1 MAGIIREMRT
11 IFTASANG
19 LLSTVRGVRR
29 SLQGVSRTSQQTVR
43 ESSRSF
49 SQMNDSVSAVSDTI
63 DSLNDRR
70 ALDDLNR
77 ALRDSRQHFEQTRQ
91 TVNDL
96 EHEFDALGETNSF
109 NKIDSSLNRVQQEMS
124 RTGKVTQRSLSMIE
138 RELNNIDDVLD
149 NLGDGGAFDE
159 VRDSIKGAEIQF
171 KALKRA
177 ADDVDFERKFKQ
189 LPEHLKDFGREMNAS
204 SREIRRM
211 SVQGTQSLEQMAD
224 AAIKSSVAMN
234 KITSV
239 TKTGKEAIKT
249 IQGLSD
255 ATKET
260 QLAILG
266 LNRDG
271 TVKISTEET
280 THRLA
285 QFKEELNDSRKE
297 LEKLRDAGDF
307 GSYEA
312 GMRVVEQKLRDVDR
326 AMMAASRGG
335 RAYQAMITEL
345 GVNTSDA
352 ANQAAI
358 QMEAYKDR
366 FIRSIDMM
374 NARSNQS
381 KKMMDI
387 LPEVSH
393 IQRIDKFF
401 LNIGNRLEDM
411 GKRGTAANIALSMLG
426 RNASMKDLNDRI
438 MLINQGLMRMN
449 QVAIGVGIALAGF
462 TVAMFN
468 AAKGPEMADVFE
480 QRGQLL
486 LDYQKAVQDR
496 TQEIV
501 DTWGLFEKAEVEKT
515 KPETLMKN
523 LQGQVDVMKNWA
535 SNIDSLAKRGIDQG
549 LLDSLRKMGPEA
561 AGQIQALTKMS
572 DSELNKYVALWKEK
586 HALARKEA
594 LTELEGLQKETS
606 EKIKALENS
615 LTPLGISLEK
625 AKSTWLEALQPFI
638 DIWGKIAAKV
648 VDGATAIGN
657 FVNTI
662 NQMNPSISAAAG
674 MFMYLFTAMSLILS
688 PMAIGIGKA
697 KGMQAA
703 FSATFLIIKP
713 FVLGMLRI
721 AGAATVVSG
730 ALVLV
735 GGTFIKL
742 WKNSEDLRN
751 AVMHLWDTLKQAGST
766 IAAPFIKAF
775 KMIGDEVTT
784 LLNKLVG
791 SDAQNMASFW
801 QSIGDKIAVGLNKVS
816 DAIQPIAEK
825 IASVVDA
832 FVEWEGFTP
841 VILGLAAAFVTY
853 QGIVTGVAAA
863 VKAWNLAQKASVA
876 IMGIVRG
883 AMIAYT
889 LAGGGLQ
896 GVIAAVTA
904 AQRALNLSM
913 MMNPIGLIIA
923 ALVGLGVAFVVAYNK
938 SETFRNFVN
947 KLFDAFKTGASAV
960 WNFLKKYWPEILAI
974 ITGPIGLAVY
984 AVVKYWDQIKS
995 ATITAFNAVVSFFKQ
1010 WGPLMLAAL
1019 GGPLGL
1025 AVYAVVKNWDS
1036 IKSSTISIFNAVK
1049 DAIVNALTK
1058 AKDLAV
1064 GIAQNFVTNVKND
1077 WNNLKNNTISIYNS
1091 VKDFIIAAFNW
1102 IKDNATKIVQNYI
1115 NNVKNNWNAL
1125 KSSTVTVY
1133 NEIKTFLSNLWT
1145 SLKDNAVKA
1154 AQALWNGVKSQW
1166 NALKDGTVNIYNATK
1181 SFLTNLWSSLKETIS
1196 KYASATWNY
1205 VKGQWNALKSGTINI
1220 FNAVKKFLSDLWSG
1234 LKNLVTKAAQGLWN
1248 NVKNQW
1254 NALKNGTINIFNSVR
1269 KFLSDL
1275 WSGIKNNVTK
1285 LAVSAKDGVVNA
1297 WTSLR
1302 NRTTEMFQN
1311 IKSKVYSVFDDIVSG
1326 AKKLPGRI
1334 GDGIK
1339 AMASGVK
1346 KGVTSFANTLV
1357 GAMGKGLNGAIS
1369 GVNWVLN
1376 KIDVKE
1382 IPKWNVPKYKRGTEG
1397 HPEDGPAWVGD
1408 GYKQE
1413 LMLRPD
1419 GTAALSPNKPTLVN
1433 MEKGTKVLS
1442 GEKTAQ
1448 FMRSITAPMY
1458 KKGNVIGDAAKA
1470 VGNWAKDTGG
1480 QVVDKGQE
1488 LYEHAKDKTVKTAGK
1503 AKDLALD
1510 VWDYMSDPEGL
1521 MKKVFGKFIPDLP
1534 KLGSAAGDILTGG
1547 VKKAKDSTIGF
1558 IKSKLDEYMSFSG
1571 GGGDGST
1578 VGPGSGY
1585 GGMHPYVE
1593 AWYKKLKDKFGP
1605 TKFMGGYNNR
1615 NVRGGSSKSMH
1626 AYGRA
1631 FDIGGSAKTMSQIAE
1646 WARKHINNL
1655 QYAIYNRRIAGP
1667 GMGKPWRH
1675 YSGVNPHTDHV
1686 HLDFMAQGGGGAG
1699 GKSGKS
1705 AEAWRGAILKAAA
1718 QMKEKVTP
1726 AQVNGII
1733 AQIHR
1738 ESKGNEKITQDP
1750 RLRDINVR
1758 NGNPARGLLQYIPQS
1773 FARFKMKGFGDIY
1786 NGYHQ
1791 LLAWFNNTNWK
1802 KDLKYGRSG
1811 WGPSGKRKYE
1821 RGGIINYEHD
1831 ATVGEG
1837 GKREVIIPLEQFR
1850 ARALQ
1855 LFRYVGE
1862 QLGFDMDTLM
1872 DGRLSLSSLLQ
1883 GLTNNAVSAITTPVP
1898 SFAAADY
1905 ANTTNLVKNYSANE
1919 KPSQTPERNSQDD
1932 KPILVELNID
1942 GKSFAKATYK
1952 ARKEYDSK
1960 QDDVKKRF

>member
-29 SLQGVSRTSQQTVR
+29 SLQGVSRTSQETVR

-49 SQMNDSVSAVSDTI
+49 SQMNDSVAAVSDTI

-77 ALRDSRQHFEQTRQ
+77 ALRGSRERFEQTRQ

-109 NKIDSSLNRVQQEMS
+109 RRIDNSLHLVQQEMS
-124 RTGKVTQRSLSMIE
+124 RTGRVTQRSLSMIE

-149 NLGDGGAFDE
+149 NLGDGGTFDE
-159 VRDSIKGAEIQF
+159 VRDSIRGAETQF

-189 LPEHLKDFGREMNAS
+189 LPDHLKDFGREMNAS

-211 SVQGTQSLEQMAD
+211 SVQGTQSLDEMAN
-224 AAIKSSVAMN
+224 AAVRSSVALN
-234 KITSV
+234 RITSV
-239 TKTGKEAIKT
+239 TSTGKDAIKT
-249 IQGLSD
+249 IQGLSS

-280 THRLA
+280 TQRLA
-285 QFKEELNDSRKE
+285 RFKDELHQSKRE
-297 LEKLRDAGDF
+297 LEALRDAGDF

-366 FIRSIDMM
+366 FIRSVDMM

-393 IQRIDKFF
+393 FQRADRFF
-401 LNIGNRLEDM
+401 LGIGNRLEDIAKK
-411 GKRGTAANIALSMLG
+411 GSAASIALRMLG
-426 RNASMKDLNDRI
+426 PNASMKDLNDRV

-449 QVAIGVGIALAGF
+449 QLSLGMGIAFGGF
-462 TVAMFN
+462 TIGMLKLSDAVDGRLAPAF
-468 AAKGPEMADVFE
+468 KEFKE
-480 QRGQLL
+480 TW
-486 LDYQKAVQDR
+486 LD
-496 TQEIV
+496 
-501 DTWGLFEKAEVEKT
+501 
-515 KPETLMKN
+515 
-523 LQGQVDVMKNWA
+523 
-535 SNIDSLAKRGIDQG
+535 
-549 LLDSLRKMGPEA
+549 
-561 AGQIQALTKMS
+561 ALTPFAKVWT
-572 DSELNKYVALWKEK
+572 DFALLVVKAGTKVGEFVQKVNELNPAI
-586 HALARKEA
+586 
-594 LTELEGLQKETS
+594 S
-606 EKIKALENS
+606 E
-615 LTPLGISLEK
+615 
-625 AKSTWLEALQPFI
+625 
-638 DIWGKIAAKV
+638 
-648 VDGATAIGN
+648 
-657 FVNTI
+657 
-662 NQMNPSISAAAG
+662 MAG
-674 MFMYLFTAMSLILS
+674 MFLYLFTGLSVILA
-688 PMAIGIGKA
+688 PMAIGIGRA
-697 KGMQAA
+697 EGMRAA
-703 FSATFLIIKP
+703 FSSVFMLVKP
-713 FVLGMLRI
+713 FVLGFLRI
-721 AGAATVVSG
+721 AAVASILAGAMVV
-730 ALVLV
+730 V
-735 GGTFIKL
+735 GGVFIKL
-742 WKNSEDLRN
+742 WKNSENLR
-751 AVMHLWDTLKQAGST
+751 AAIMSLWETLKEAGAT
-766 IAAPFIKAF
+766 IAAPFVKAF
-775 KMIGDEVTT
+775 KMIGEEVTK
-784 LLNKLVG
+784 LLNKMVG

-801 QSIGDKIAVGLNKVS
+801 QTIGDKIAIGVNKISGV
-816 DAIQPIAEK
+816 IKPVAER
-825 IASVVDA
+825 IASVVNA
-832 FVEWEGFTP
+832 FVEWEGFLP
-841 VILGLAAAFVTY
+841 VIAGLTAAFVTY
-853 QGIVTGVAAA
+853 KTTVLGVAAA
-863 VKAWNLAQKASVA
+863 VKAWNLIQKASLA
-876 IMGIVRG
+876 IMGLSRA

-889 LAGGGLQ
+889 FAGGGLQ
-896 GVIAAVTA
+896 GILAILTV
-904 AQRALNLSM
+904 AQNALNLSM
-913 MMNPIGLIIA
+913 MANPIGLIIA
-923 ALVGLGVAFVVAYNK
+923 AIVGLGVAFVVAYKK

-947 KLFDAFKTGASAV
+947 KLWDAIKSGASTV
-960 WNFLKKYWPEILAI
+960 LNFLKNNWPIILAT

-984 AVVKYWDQIKS
+984 AVIKYWDQIKS
-995 ATITAFNAVVSFFKQ
+995 ATTTAFNAVISFFKQ

-1019 GGPLGL
+1019 GGPIGL
-1025 AVYAVVKNWDS
+1025 AVYAVVKNWDA
-1036 IKSSTISIFNAVK
+1036 IKS
-1049 DAIVNALTK
+1049 
-1058 AKDLAV
+1058 
-1064 GIAQNFVTNVKND
+1064 
-1077 WNNLKNNTISIYNS
+1077 
-1091 VKDFIIAAFNW
+1091 
-1102 IKDNATKIVQNYI
+1102 ATTT
-1115 NNVKNNWNAL
+1115 A
-1125 KSSTVTVY
+1125 
-1133 NEIKTFLSNLWT
+1133 
-1145 SLKDNAVKA
+1145 
-1154 AQALWNGVKSQW
+1154 
-1166 NALKDGTVNIYNATK
+1166 
-1181 SFLTNLWSSLKETIS
+1181 
-1196 KYASATWNY
+1196 
-1205 VKGQWNALKSGTINI
+1205 
-1220 FNAVKKFLSDLWSG
+1220 FNAVKKFLSDVWNGIKLLTSIVVSAM
-1234 LKNLVTKAAQGLWN
+1234 VTD
-1248 NVKNQW
+1248 VRNQW
-1254 NALKNGTINIFNSVR
+1254 NDLKTLTTTVFNAVKSFFSTVWDGIKSIFNTVTSFIVNLVRTRWNEAKTVTTTVFNGVKSFINTVWNGIKSIFTTVVNAIVNFVKQSWNNLKTNTTNVFNAVKSFLTNVWNGIKSAVNNAAHAIYNYVKQQWNSLKTSTTNIFNAVKS
-1269 KFLSDL
+1269 FLTNVWNAIKSFIQNTASTIFNKVKTA
-1275 WSGIKNNVTK
+1275 WNNIKNTTTSIFNGIKSFLISLWDTIKSRVTTAVNNIK
-1285 LAVSAKDGVVNA
+1285 SGVVNA
-1297 WTSLR
+1297 WNAVKS
-1302 NRTTEMFQN
+1302 RTTEIFN
-1311 IKSKVYSVFDDIVSG
+1311 GIKTKVTSIFDDIVSA

-1382 IPKWNVPKYKRGTEG
+1382 IPKWNVPKYKRGTDG

-1470 VGNWAKDTGG
+1470 VGNWAKETGG
-1480 QVVDKGQE
+1480 KAVDKGQE

-1593 AWYKKLKDKFGP
+1593 AWYNKLKDKFGP

-1631 FDIGGSAKTMSQIAE
+1631 FDISGSAKTMSQIAE
-1646 WARKHINNL
+1646 WARTHINNL

-1667 GMGKPWRH
+1667 GMGKAWRK

-1733 AQIHR
+1733 AQINR

-1862 QLGFDMDTLM
+1862 QLGFDMDMLM

-1883 GLTNNAVSAITTPVP
+1883 GLTNNAVSAITTPAP

-1905 ANTTNLVKNYSANE
+1905 ANTTNLVKNYPANE
-1919 KPSQTPERNSQDD
+1919 KTSQTSERDNQDD

>member
-1091 VKDFIIAAFNW
+1091 VKDFIVAAFNW

-1302 NRTTEMFQN
+1302 NRTTEMFQS
-1311 IKSKVYSVFDDIVSG
+1311 IKSKVNSVFDDIVSG

-1382 IPKWNVPKYKRGTEG
+1382 IPKWNVPKYKRGTDG

-1448 FMRSITAPMY
+1448 FMRSIAAPMY

-1470 VGNWAKDTGG
+1470 VGNWAKETGG
-1480 QVVDKGQE
+1480 KAVDKGQE

-1593 AWYKKLKDKFGP
+1593 AWYRKLKDKFGP

-1773 FARFKMKGFGDIY
+1773 FSRFKMKGFGDIY

-1862 QLGFDMDTLM
+1862 QLGFDMDMLM

-1905 ANTTNLVKNYSANE
+1905 ANTTNLVKNYPANE

>member
-29 SLQGVSRTSQQTVR
+29 SLQGVSRTSQETVR

-49 SQMNDSVSAVSDTI
+49 SQMNDSVAAVSGTI

-77 ALRDSRQHFEQTRQ
+77 ALRGSRERFEQTRQ

-109 NKIDSSLNRVQQEMS
+109 RRIDNSLHLVQQEMS
-124 RTGKVTQRSLSMIE
+124 RTGRVTQRSLSMIE
-138 RELNNIDDVLD
+138 RELNNIDDVLN
-149 NLGDGGAFDE
+149 NLGDGGTFDE
-159 VRDSIKGAEIQF
+159 VRDSIRGAETQF

-189 LPEHLKDFGREMNAS
+189 LPDHLKDFGREMNAS

-211 SVQGTQSLEQMAD
+211 SVQGTQSLDEMAN
-224 AAIKSSVAMN
+224 AAVRSSVALN
-234 KITSV
+234 RITSV
-239 TKTGKEAIKT
+239 TSTGKDAIKT
-249 IQGLSD
+249 IQGLSS

-280 THRLA
+280 TQRLA
-285 QFKEELNDSRKE
+285 RFKDELHQSKRE
-297 LEKLRDAGDF
+297 LEALRDAGDF
-307 GSYEA
+307 SSYEA

-366 FIRSIDMM
+366 FIRSVDMM

-393 IQRIDKFF
+393 FQRADRFF
-401 LNIGNRLEDM
+401 LGIGNRLEDIAKK
-411 GKRGTAANIALSMLG
+411 GSAASIALRMLG
-426 RNASMKDLNDRI
+426 PNASMKDLNDRV

-449 QVAIGVGIALAGF
+449 QLSLGMGIAFGGF
-462 TVAMFN
+462 TIGMLKLSDAVDGRLAPAF
-468 AAKGPEMADVFE
+468 KEFKE
-480 QRGQLL
+480 TW
-486 LDYQKAVQDR
+486 LD
-496 TQEIV
+496 
-501 DTWGLFEKAEVEKT
+501 
-515 KPETLMKN
+515 
-523 LQGQVDVMKNWA
+523 
-535 SNIDSLAKRGIDQG
+535 
-549 LLDSLRKMGPEA
+549 
-561 AGQIQALTKMS
+561 ALTPFAKVWT
-572 DSELNKYVALWKEK
+572 DFALLVVKAGTKVGEFVQKVNELNPAI
-586 HALARKEA
+586 
-594 LTELEGLQKETS
+594 S
-606 EKIKALENS
+606 E
-615 LTPLGISLEK
+615 
-625 AKSTWLEALQPFI
+625 
-638 DIWGKIAAKV
+638 
-648 VDGATAIGN
+648 
-657 FVNTI
+657 
-662 NQMNPSISAAAG
+662 MAG
-674 MFMYLFTAMSLILS
+674 MFLYLFTGLSVILA
-688 PMAIGIGKA
+688 PMAIGIGRA
-697 KGMQAA
+697 EGMRAA
-703 FSATFLIIKP
+703 FSSVFMLVKP
-713 FVLGMLRI
+713 FVLGFLRI
-721 AGAATVVSG
+721 AAVASILAGAMVV
-730 ALVLV
+730 V
-735 GGTFIKL
+735 GGVFIKL
-742 WKNSEDLRN
+742 WKNSENLR
-751 AVMHLWDTLKQAGST
+751 AAIMSLWETLKGAGAT
-766 IAAPFIKAF
+766 IAAPFVKAF
-775 KMIGDEVTT
+775 KMIGEEVTK
-784 LLNKLVG
+784 LLNKMVG

-801 QSIGDKIAVGLNKVS
+801 QTIGDKIAIGVNKIS
-816 DAIQPIAEK
+816 GAIKPVAER
-825 IASVVDA
+825 IASVVNA
-832 FVEWEGFTP
+832 FVEWEGFLP
-841 VILGLAAAFVTY
+841 VIAGLTAAFVTY
-853 QGIVTGVAAA
+853 KTTVLGVAAA
-863 VKAWNLAQKASVA
+863 VKAWNLIQKASLA
-876 IMGIVRG
+876 IMGLSRA

-889 LAGGGLQ
+889 FAGGGLQ
-896 GVIAAVTA
+896 GILAILTV
-904 AQRALNLSM
+904 AQNALNLSM
-913 MMNPIGLIIA
+913 MANPIGLIIA
-923 ALVGLGVAFVVAYNK
+923 AIVGLGVAFVVAYKK

-947 KLFDAFKTGASAV
+947 KLWDAIKSGASTV
-960 WNFLKKYWPEILAI
+960 LNFLKNNWPIILAT

-984 AVVKYWDQIKS
+984 VVIKYWDQIKS
-995 ATITAFNAVVSFFKQ
+995 ATTTAFNAVISFLKQ

-1019 GGPLGL
+1019 GGPIGL
-1025 AVYAVVKNWDS
+1025 AVYAVVKNWDA
-1036 IKSSTISIFNAVK
+1036 IKS
-1049 DAIVNALTK
+1049 
-1058 AKDLAV
+1058 
-1064 GIAQNFVTNVKND
+1064 
-1077 WNNLKNNTISIYNS
+1077 
-1091 VKDFIIAAFNW
+1091 
-1102 IKDNATKIVQNYI
+1102 ATTT
-1115 NNVKNNWNAL
+1115 A
-1125 KSSTVTVY
+1125 
-1133 NEIKTFLSNLWT
+1133 
-1145 SLKDNAVKA
+1145 
-1154 AQALWNGVKSQW
+1154 
-1166 NALKDGTVNIYNATK
+1166 
-1181 SFLTNLWSSLKETIS
+1181 
-1196 KYASATWNY
+1196 
-1205 VKGQWNALKSGTINI
+1205 
-1220 FNAVKKFLSDLWSG
+1220 FNAVKKFLSDVWNGVKLLTSIVVSAM
-1234 LKNLVTKAAQGLWN
+1234 VTD
-1248 NVKNQW
+1248 VRNQW
-1254 NALKNGTINIFNSVR
+1254 NDLKTLTTTVFNAVKSFFSTVWDGIKSIFNTVTSFIVNLVRTRWNEAKTVTTTVFNGVKSFINTVWNGIKSIFTTVVNAIVNFVKQSWNNLKTNTTNVFNAVKSFLTNVWNGIKSAVNNAAHAIYNYVKQQWNSLKTSTTNIFNTVKS
-1269 KFLSDL
+1269 FLTNVWNAIKSFIQNTASTIFNKVKTA
-1275 WSGIKNNVTK
+1275 WNNIKNTTTSIFNGIKSFLISLWDAIKSRVTTAVNNIK
-1285 LAVSAKDGVVNA
+1285 SGVVNA
-1297 WTSLR
+1297 WNAVKS
-1302 NRTTEMFQN
+1302 RTTEIFN
-1311 IKSKVYSVFDDIVSG
+1311 GIKTKVTSIFDDIVSA

-1334 GDGIK
+1334 GEGIK

-1382 IPKWNVPKYKRGTEG
+1382 IPKWNVPKYKRGTDG

-1470 VGNWAKDTGG
+1470 VGNWAKETGG
-1480 QVVDKGQE
+1480 KAVDKGQE

-1571 GGGDGST
+1571 GGGDGSI

-1593 AWYKKLKDKFGP
+1593 AWYNKLKDKFGP

-1631 FDIGGSAKTMSQIAE
+1631 FDISGSAKTMSQIAE
-1646 WARKHINNL
+1646 WARTHINNL

-1667 GMGKPWRH
+1667 GMGKAWRK

-1686 HLDFMAQGGGGAG
+1686 HLDFMAQGAG

-1862 QLGFDMDTLM
+1862 QLGFDMDMLM

-1898 SFAAADY
+1898 SFATADY
-1905 ANTTNLVKNYSANE
+1905 ANTTNLVRNYPANE
-1919 KPSQTPERNSQDD
+1919 KPSQTPERDNQDD

-1960 QDDVKKRF
+1960 QDNVKKRF

>member
-29 SLQGVSRTSQQTVR
+29 SLQGVSRTSQETVR

-49 SQMNDSVSAVSDTI
+49 SQMNDSVAAVSDTI

-77 ALRDSRQHFEQTRQ
+77 ALRGSREHFEQTRQ

-109 NKIDSSLNRVQQEMS
+109 NRIDSSLNRVQQEMS
-124 RTGKVTQRSLSMIE
+124 RTGRVTQRSLSMIE

-149 NLGDGGAFDE
+149 NLGDGGTFDE
-159 VRDSIKGAEIQF
+159 VRDSIRGAEIQF

-177 ADDVDFERKFKQ
+177 ADDVDFERKFRQ
-189 LPEHLKDFGREMNAS
+189 LPDHLKDFGREVNTS
-204 SREIRRM
+204 RREIRRM
-211 SVQGTQSLEQMAD
+211 TVQGTQSLDEMAD
-224 AAIKSSVAMN
+224 AAVKSSVALN
-234 KITSV
+234 RITSV
-239 TKTGKEAIKT
+239 TSTGKDAIKT
-249 IQGLSD
+249 IQGLSS

-280 THRLA
+280 TQRLA
-285 QFKEELNDSRKE
+285 RFKDELHQSKRE
-297 LEKLRDAGDF
+297 LEALRDAGDF

-366 FIRSIDMM
+366 FIRSVDMM

-393 IQRIDKFF
+393 FQRADRFF
-401 LNIGNRLEDM
+401 LGIGNRLEDIAKK
-411 GKRGTAANIALSMLG
+411 GSAASIALRMLG
-426 RNASMKDLNDRI
+426 PNASMKDLNDRV

-449 QVAIGVGIALAGF
+449 QLSLGMGIAFGGF
-462 TVAMFN
+462 TIGMLKLSDAVDGRLAPAF
-468 AAKGPEMADVFE
+468 KEFKE
-480 QRGQLL
+480 TW
-486 LDYQKAVQDR
+486 LD
-496 TQEIV
+496 
-501 DTWGLFEKAEVEKT
+501 
-515 KPETLMKN
+515 
-523 LQGQVDVMKNWA
+523 
-535 SNIDSLAKRGIDQG
+535 
-549 LLDSLRKMGPEA
+549 
-561 AGQIQALTKMS
+561 ALTPFAQVWTDFALLVVKAGTKVGEFVQKVN
-572 DSELNKYVALWKEK
+572 ELNPAI
-586 HALARKEA
+586 
-594 LTELEGLQKETS
+594 S
-606 EKIKALENS
+606 E
-615 LTPLGISLEK
+615 
-625 AKSTWLEALQPFI
+625 
-638 DIWGKIAAKV
+638 
-648 VDGATAIGN
+648 
-657 FVNTI
+657 
-662 NQMNPSISAAAG
+662 MAG
-674 MFMYLFTAMSLILS
+674 MFLYLFTGLSVILA
-688 PMAIGIGKA
+688 PMAIGIGRA
-697 KGMQAA
+697 EGMRAA
-703 FSATFLIIKP
+703 FTSVFMLVKP
-713 FVLGMLRI
+713 FVLGFLRI
-721 AGAATVVSG
+721 AAVASILAGAMVA
-730 ALVLV
+730 V
-735 GGTFIKL
+735 GGVFIKL
-742 WKNSEDLRN
+742 WKNSENLR
-751 AVMHLWDTLKQAGST
+751 AAMMSLWETLKEAGAT
-766 IAAPFIKAF
+766 IAAPFVKAF
-775 KMIGDEVTT
+775 KMIGEEVTK
-784 LLNKLVG
+784 LLNKMVG

-801 QSIGDKIAVGLNKVS
+801 QIIGDKIAVGVNKIS
-816 DAIQPIAEK
+816 SAIKPVAER
-825 IASVVDA
+825 IASVVNA
-832 FVEWEGFTP
+832 FVEWEGFLP
-841 VILGLAAAFVTY
+841 VIAGLTAAFVTY
-853 QGIVTGVAAA
+853 KTTVLGVAAA
-863 VKAWNLAQKASVA
+863 VKAWNLIQKASLA
-876 IMGIVRG
+876 IMGLSRA

-889 LAGGGLQ
+889 FAGGGLQ
-896 GVIAAVTA
+896 GILAILTV
-904 AQRALNLSM
+904 AQNALNLSM
-913 MMNPIGLIIA
+913 MANPIGLIIA
-923 ALVGLGVAFVVAYNK
+923 AIVGLGVAFVVAYKK

-947 KLFDAFKTGASAV
+947 KLWNKIKTGGSAV
-960 WNFLKKYWPEILAI
+960 LNFLKNNWPVILAI

-1064 GIAQNFVTNVKND
+1064 GIAKNFVTNVKND

-1091 VKDFIIAAFNW
+1091 VKDFIVAAFNW

-1125 KSSTVTVY
+1125 KSSTVTIY

-1145 SLKDNAVKA
+1145 SLKDNAVKV

-1166 NALKDGTVNIYNATK
+1166 NALK
-1181 SFLTNLWSSLKETIS
+1181 S
-1196 KYASATWNY
+1196 
-1205 VKGQWNALKSGTINI
+1205 
-1220 FNAVKKFLSDLWSG
+1220 
-1234 LKNLVTKAAQGLWN
+1234 
-1248 NVKNQW
+1248 
-1254 NALKNGTINIFNSVR
+1254 GTINIFNSVR

-1285 LAVSAKDGVVNA
+1285 LASSAKDGVVNA

-1302 NRTTEMFQN
+1302 NRTTEMFQS
-1311 IKSKVYSVFDDIVSG
+1311 IKTKVNSVFDDIVSG

-1339 AMASGVK
+1339 AMAGGVK

-1369 GVNWVLN
+1369 GVNWVLK

-1382 IPKWNVPKYKRGTEG
+1382 IPKWDVPKYKPGTDG

-1408 GYKQE
+1408 GYKPE

-1448 FMRSITAPMY
+1448 FKRSITAPMY

-1547 VKKAKDSTIGF
+1547 VKKVKDSTVGF

-1699 GKSGKS
+1699 GKSGKG
-1705 AEAWRGAILKAAA
+1705 AEAWRGTILKAAA
-1718 QMKEKVTP
+1718 KMKEKVTP
-1726 AQVNGII
+1726 AEVNGII

-1738 ESKGNEKITQDP
+1738 ESKGNERITQDP
-1750 RLRDINVR
+1750 RVNDINAR
-1758 NGNPARGLLQYIPQS
+1758 TGNLAKGLLQYVPSTFRAYALPSNRNIMS
-1773 FARFKMKGFGDIY
+1773 
-1786 NGYHQ
+1786 GYDQ
-1791 LLAWFNNTNWK
+1791 LLAFFNNTTWRR
-1802 KDLKYGRSG
+1802 DLPYGRRG
-1811 WGPSGKRKYE
+1811 WGPRGKRKYE

-1905 ANTTNLVKNYSANE
+1905 ANTTNLVKNYPANE
-1919 KPSQTPERNSQDD
+1919 KPSQTPERDSQDD

>member
-29 SLQGVSRTSQQTVR
+29 SLQGVSRTSQETVR

-49 SQMNDSVSAVSDTI
+49 SQMNDSVAAVSDTI

-77 ALRDSRQHFEQTRQ
+77 ALRGSRERFEQTRQ

-109 NKIDSSLNRVQQEMS
+109 RKIDNSLHLVQQEMS
-124 RTGKVTQRSLSMIE
+124 RTGRVTQRSLSMIE

-149 NLGDGGAFDE
+149 NLGDGGTFDE
-159 VRDSIKGAEIQF
+159 VRDSIRGAETQF

-177 ADDVDFERKFKQ
+177 ADDVDFERKFRQ
-189 LPEHLKDFGREMNAS
+189 LPDHLKDFGREVNTS
-204 SREIRRM
+204 RREIRRM
-211 SVQGTQSLEQMAD
+211 TVQGTQSLDEMAD
-224 AAIKSSVAMN
+224 AAVKSSVALN
-234 KITSV
+234 RITSV
-239 TKTGKEAIKT
+239 TSTGKDAIKT
-249 IQGLSD
+249 IQGLSS

-280 THRLA
+280 TQRLA
-285 QFKEELNDSRKE
+285 RFKDELHQSKRE
-297 LEKLRDAGDF
+297 LEALRDAGDF

-366 FIRSIDMM
+366 FIRSVDMM

-393 IQRIDKFF
+393 FQRADRFF
-401 LNIGNRLEDM
+401 LGIGNRLEDIAKK
-411 GKRGTAANIALSMLG
+411 GSAASIALRMLG
-426 RNASMKDLNDRI
+426 PNASMKDLNDRV

-449 QVAIGVGIALAGF
+449 QLSLGMGIAFGGF
-462 TVAMFN
+462 TIGMLKLSDAVDGRLAPAF
-468 AAKGPEMADVFE
+468 KEFKE
-480 QRGQLL
+480 TW
-486 LDYQKAVQDR
+486 LD
-496 TQEIV
+496 
-501 DTWGLFEKAEVEKT
+501 
-515 KPETLMKN
+515 
-523 LQGQVDVMKNWA
+523 
-535 SNIDSLAKRGIDQG
+535 
-549 LLDSLRKMGPEA
+549 
-561 AGQIQALTKMS
+561 ALTPFAQVWTDFALLVVKAGTKVGEFVQKVN
-572 DSELNKYVALWKEK
+572 ELNPAI
-586 HALARKEA
+586 
-594 LTELEGLQKETS
+594 S
-606 EKIKALENS
+606 E
-615 LTPLGISLEK
+615 
-625 AKSTWLEALQPFI
+625 
-638 DIWGKIAAKV
+638 
-648 VDGATAIGN
+648 
-657 FVNTI
+657 
-662 NQMNPSISAAAG
+662 MAG
-674 MFMYLFTAMSLILS
+674 MFLYLFTGLSVILA
-688 PMAIGIGKA
+688 PMAIGIGRA
-697 KGMQAA
+697 EGMRAA
-703 FSATFLIIKP
+703 FSSVFMLVKP
-713 FVLGMLRI
+713 FVLGFLRI
-721 AGAATVVSG
+721 SAVASILAGAMVV
-730 ALVLV
+730 V
-735 GGTFIKL
+735 GGVFIKL
-742 WKNSEDLRN
+742 WKNSENLR
-751 AVMHLWDTLKQAGST
+751 AAMMSLWETLKEAGAT
-766 IAAPFIKAF
+766 IAAPFVKAF
-775 KMIGDEVTT
+775 KMIGEEVTK
-784 LLNKLVG
+784 LLNKMVG

-801 QSIGDKIAVGLNKVS
+801 QTIGDKIAVGVNKIS
-816 DAIQPIAEK
+816 SAIKPVAER
-825 IASVVDA
+825 IASVVNA
-832 FVEWEGFTP
+832 FVEWEGFLP
-841 VILGLAAAFVTY
+841 VIAGLTAAFVTY
-853 QGIVTGVAAA
+853 KTTVLGVAAA
-863 VKAWNLAQKASVA
+863 VKAWNLIQKASLA
-876 IMGIVRG
+876 IMGLSRA

-889 LAGGGLQ
+889 FAGGGLQ
-896 GVIAAVTA
+896 GILAILTV
-904 AQRALNLSM
+904 AQNALNLSM
-913 MMNPIGLIIA
+913 MANPIGLIIA
-923 ALVGLGVAFVVAYNK
+923 AIVGLGVAFVVAYKK

-995 ATITAFNAVVSFFKQ
+995 ATITAFNAVISFFKQ
-1010 WGPLMLAAL
+1010 WGLLLLAAL
-1019 GGPLGL
+1019 GGPIGL
-1025 AVYAVVKNWDS
+1025 AVYAIVKNWDS

-1058 AKDLAV
+1058 AKDIAV
-1064 GIAQNFVTNVKND
+1064 GVVQNFVMNVKND

-1091 VKDFIIAAFNW
+1091 VKDFIVSAFKW

-1166 NALKDGTVNIYNATK
+1166 NALKAGTINIYNATK
-1181 SFLTNLWSSLKETIS
+1181 SFLTNLWSSLKDTVS
-1196 KYASATWNY
+1196 KYASATWNN
-1205 VKGQWNALKSGTINI
+1205 VKSQWNALKSGTINI
-1220 FNAVKKFLSDLWSG
+1220 YNAVKKFLSDLWSA

-1248 NVKNQW
+1248 NVRNQW

-1285 LAVSAKDGVVNA
+1285 LASSAKDGVINA

-1302 NRTTEMFQN
+1302 NRTTEMFQS
-1311 IKSKVYSVFDDIVSG
+1311 IKTKVNSVFDDIVSG

-1339 AMASGVK
+1339 AMAGGVK

-1382 IPKWNVPKYKRGTEG
+1382 IPKWNVPKYKRGTDG

-1448 FMRSITAPMY
+1448 FMRSIAAPMY
-1458 KKGNVIGDAAKA
+1458 KKGNVIGDTAKA
-1470 VGNWAKDTGG
+1470 VGNWAKETGG
-1480 QVVDKGQE
+1480 KAVDKGQE
-1488 LYEHAKDKTVKTAGK
+1488 IYEHAKDKTVKTAGK

-1547 VKKAKDSTIGF
+1547 VKKAKDSTVGF
-1558 IKSKLDEYMSFSG
+1558 IKSKLDEYMSFSD
-1571 GGGDGST
+1571 GGGDPGK
-1578 VGPGSGY
+1578 VGPGSGF
-1585 GGMHPYVE
+1585 GGMQPYVE
-1593 AWYKKLKDKFGP
+1593 AWYRKVKDKFGK
-1605 TKFMGGYNNR
+1605 TSFAGGYNNR
-1615 NVRGGSSKSMH
+1615 NMVGGNSKSMH
-1626 AYGRA
+1626 AFGRA
-1631 FDIGGSAKTMSQIAE
+1631 FDISGSKGTMAKIAE
-1646 WARKHINNL
+1646 YLRTAASNL
-1655 QYAIYNRRIAGP
+1655 QYVIYNHRISGP
-1667 GMGKPWRH
+1667 GKGKKWRP
-1675 YSGVNPHTDHV
+1675 YGGGGKNPHTDHV
-1686 HLDFMAQGGGGAG
+1686 HADFFPPAGQGGA
-1699 GKSGKS
+1699 GKSGKG
-1705 AEAWRGAILKAAA
+1705 AEAWRGTILKAAA
-1718 QMKEKVTP
+1718 KMKEKVTP
-1726 AQVNGII
+1726 AEVNGII

-1738 ESKGNEKITQDP
+1738 ESKGNERITQDP
-1750 RLRDINVR
+1750 RVNDINAR
-1758 NGNPARGLLQYIPQS
+1758 TGNLAKGLLQYVGS
-1773 FARFKMKGFGDIY
+1773 TFRNYSVKGHSNIFS
-1786 NGYHQ
+1786 GYDQ
-1791 LLAWFNNTNWK
+1791 LLAFFNNTKWR
-1802 KDLKYGRSG
+1802 KDLPYGRRG
-1811 WGPSGKRKYE
+1811 WGPTGKRKYE

-1905 ANTTNLVKNYSANE
+1905 ANTTNLVKNYPANE

>member
-29 SLQGVSRTSQQTVR
+29 SLQGVSRTSQETVR

-49 SQMNDSVSAVSDTI
+49 SQMNDSVAAVSDTI

-77 ALRDSRQHFEQTRQ
+77 ALRGSRQHFEQTRQ

-124 RTGKVTQRSLSMIE
+124 RTGRVTQRSLSMIE

-149 NLGDGGAFDE
+149 NLGDGGTFDE
-159 VRDSIKGAEIQF
+159 VRDSIRGAETQF

-211 SVQGTQSLEQMAD
+211 SVQGTQSLDEMAD
-224 AAIKSSVAMN
+224 AAVKSSVALN
-234 KITSV
+234 RITSV
-239 TKTGKEAIKT
+239 TSTGKDAIKT
-249 IQGLSD
+249 IQGLSS

-280 THRLA
+280 TQRLA
-285 QFKEELNDSRKE
+285 RFKDELHQSKRE
-297 LEKLRDAGDF
+297 LEALRDAGDF

-366 FIRSIDMM
+366 FIRSVDMM

-393 IQRIDKFF
+393 FQRADRFF
-401 LNIGNRLEDM
+401 LGIGNRLEDIAKK
-411 GKRGTAANIALSMLG
+411 GSAASIALRMLG
-426 RNASMKDLNDRI
+426 PNASMKDLNDRV

-449 QVAIGVGIALAGF
+449 QLSLGMGIAFGGF
-462 TVAMFN
+462 TIGMLKLSDAVDGRLAPAF
-468 AAKGPEMADVFE
+468 KEFKE
-480 QRGQLL
+480 TW
-486 LDYQKAVQDR
+486 LD
-496 TQEIV
+496 
-501 DTWGLFEKAEVEKT
+501 
-515 KPETLMKN
+515 
-523 LQGQVDVMKNWA
+523 
-535 SNIDSLAKRGIDQG
+535 
-549 LLDSLRKMGPEA
+549 
-561 AGQIQALTKMS
+561 ALTPFAKVWT
-572 DSELNKYVALWKEK
+572 DFALLVVKAGTKVGEFVQKVNELNPAI
-586 HALARKEA
+586 
-594 LTELEGLQKETS
+594 S
-606 EKIKALENS
+606 E
-615 LTPLGISLEK
+615 
-625 AKSTWLEALQPFI
+625 
-638 DIWGKIAAKV
+638 
-648 VDGATAIGN
+648 
-657 FVNTI
+657 
-662 NQMNPSISAAAG
+662 MAG
-674 MFMYLFTAMSLILS
+674 MFLYLFTGLSVILA
-688 PMAIGIGKA
+688 PMAIGIGRA
-697 KGMQAA
+697 EGMRAA
-703 FSATFLIIKP
+703 FSSVFMLVKP
-713 FVLGMLRI
+713 FVLGFLRI
-721 AGAATVVSG
+721 AAVASILAGAMVV
-730 ALVLV
+730 V
-735 GGTFIKL
+735 GGVFIKL
-742 WKNSEDLRN
+742 WKNSENLR
-751 AVMHLWDTLKQAGST
+751 AAIMSLWETLKEAGAT
-766 IAAPFIKAF
+766 IAAPFVKAF
-775 KMIGDEVTT
+775 KMIGEEVTK
-784 LLNKLVG
+784 LLNKMVG

-801 QSIGDKIAVGLNKVS
+801 QTIGDKIAIGVNKIS
-816 DAIQPIAEK
+816 GAIKPVAER
-825 IASVVDA
+825 IASVVNA
-832 FVEWEGFTP
+832 FVEWEGFLP
-841 VILGLAAAFVTY
+841 VIAGLTAAFVTY
-853 QGIVTGVAAA
+853 KTTVLGVAAA
-863 VKAWNLAQKASVA
+863 VKAWNLIQKASLA
-876 IMGIVRG
+876 IMGLSRA

-889 LAGGGLQ
+889 FAGGGLQ
-896 GVIAAVTA
+896 GILAILTV
-904 AQRALNLSM
+904 AQNALNLSM
-913 MMNPIGLIIA
+913 MANPIGLIIA
-923 ALVGLGVAFVVAYNK
+923 AIVGLGVAFVVAYKK

-947 KLFDAFKTGASAV
+947 KLWDAIKSGASTV
-960 WNFLKKYWPEILAI
+960 LNFLKNNWPIILAT

-984 AVVKYWDQIKS
+984 AVIKYWDQIKS
-995 ATITAFNAVVSFFKQ
+995 ATTTAFNAVISFFKQ

-1019 GGPLGL
+1019 GGPIGL
-1025 AVYAVVKNWDS
+1025 AVYAVVKNWDA
-1036 IKSSTISIFNAVK
+1036 IKS
-1049 DAIVNALTK
+1049 
-1058 AKDLAV
+1058 
-1064 GIAQNFVTNVKND
+1064 
-1077 WNNLKNNTISIYNS
+1077 
-1091 VKDFIIAAFNW
+1091 
-1102 IKDNATKIVQNYI
+1102 ATTT
-1115 NNVKNNWNAL
+1115 A
-1125 KSSTVTVY
+1125 
-1133 NEIKTFLSNLWT
+1133 
-1145 SLKDNAVKA
+1145 
-1154 AQALWNGVKSQW
+1154 
-1166 NALKDGTVNIYNATK
+1166 
-1181 SFLTNLWSSLKETIS
+1181 
-1196 KYASATWNY
+1196 
-1205 VKGQWNALKSGTINI
+1205 
-1220 FNAVKKFLSDLWSG
+1220 FNAVKKFLSDVWNGIKLLTSIVVSAM
-1234 LKNLVTKAAQGLWN
+1234 VTD
-1248 NVKNQW
+1248 VRNQW
-1254 NALKNGTINIFNSVR
+1254 NDLKTLTTTVFNAVKSFFSTVWDGIKSIFNTVTSFIVNLVRTRWNEAKTVTTTVFNGMKSFINTVWNGIKSIFTTVVNAIVNFVKQSWNNLKTNTTNVFNAVKSFLINVWNGIKSAANNAAHAIYNYVKQQWNSLKTSTTNIFNAVKS
-1269 KFLSDL
+1269 FLTNVWNAIKSFIQNTASTIFNKVKTA
-1275 WSGIKNNVTK
+1275 WNNIKNTTTSIFNGIKSFLISLWDAIKSRVTTAVNNIK
-1285 LAVSAKDGVVNA
+1285 SGVVNA
-1297 WTSLR
+1297 WNAVKS
-1302 NRTTEMFQN
+1302 RTTEIFN
-1311 IKSKVYSVFDDIVSG
+1311 GIKTKVTSIFDDIVSA

-1382 IPKWNVPKYKRGTEG
+1382 IPKWNVPKYKRGTDG

-1470 VGNWAKDTGG
+1470 VGNWAKETGG
-1480 QVVDKGQE
+1480 KAVDKGQE

-1593 AWYKKLKDKFGP
+1593 AWYNKLKDKFGP

-1631 FDIGGSAKTMSQIAE
+1631 FDISGSAKTMSQIAE
-1646 WARKHINNL
+1646 WARTHINNL

-1667 GMGKPWRH
+1667 GMGKAWRK

-1699 GKSGKS
+1699 GKSGKG
-1705 AEAWRGAILKAAA
+1705 AEAWRGAILRAAA

-1726 AQVNGII
+1726 AEVNGII

-1738 ESKGNEKITQDP
+1738 ESKGNERITQDP
-1750 RLRDINVR
+1750 RVNDINAR
-1758 NGNPARGLLQYIPQS
+1758 TGNLAKGLLQYVGSTFRS
-1773 FARFKMKGFGDIY
+1773 FSVKGHSNIFS
-1786 NGYHQ
+1786 GYDQ
-1791 LLAWFNNTNWK
+1791 LLAFFNNTKWR
-1802 KDLKYGRSG
+1802 KDLPYGRTG
-1811 WGPSGKRKYE
+1811 WGPTGKRKYE

-1862 QLGFDMDTLM
+1862 QLGFDMDMLM

-1883 GLTNNAVSAITTPVP
+1883 GLTNNAVSAITTPAP

-1905 ANTTNLVKNYSANE
+1905 ANTTNLVKNYPANE
-1919 KPSQTPERNSQDD
+1919 KPSQTPERDSQDD